1 MELLSRNGKDM
12 SLSRFVPGGKLG
24 HRGKKLIRLGYGQAQ
39 ERTHFNPGEKLGRLG
54 SEQVLGRTL
63 LRSWGDY
70 EDVCCRLSALI
81 KLMEL
86 ARSWPGS
93 STLEKENKKSVF
105 SERAER
111 SHFAR
116 QPREIRGR
124 W

>member
-1 MELLSRNGKDM
+1 MRSQQ
-12 SLSRFVPGGKLG
+12 
-24 HRGKKLIRLGYGQAQ
+24 RLGYRQAL
-39 ERTHFNPGEKLGRLG
+39 ERTHFNPGEKPARLG
-54 SEQVLGRTL
+54 YEQALERTL
-63 LRSWGDY
+63 SQSWGDY
-70 EDVCCRLSALI
+70 EDICCRLSALI

-86 ARSWPGS
+86 ASWLVS

-111 SHFAR
+111 SHFAQ

>member
-24 HRGKKLIRLGYGQAQ
+24 HRGKKLTRLGYGQALG
-39 ERTHFNPGEKLGRLG
+39 RTHFNPGEKLGRLG

-86 ARSWPGS
+86 ARSWLGS

-116 QPREIRGR
+116 QSREIRGR